1 MPNGKAKF
9 LKKLLRTAKCA
20 RLQGA
25 DGRKGNVSS
34 IQMI

>member
-20 RLQGA
+20 RPQDA
-25 DGRKGNVSS
+25 DERKGNVRS
-34 IQMI
+34 I